1 MSQTRVDDTLHARL
15 ALKARASTREPCLL
29 HITFLLPPHRADPP
43 EIPNTLVPFSPFP
56 PPFSPSTRVPP
67 SPPPALPIP
76 LNPDPPAA
84 RAHRVV
90 AMEGKCV
97 LVTGGTG
104 YIGSHTVLCL
114 LDAGASVVIV
124 DNLVNSSEAVL
135 LRVAELASPAAAG
148 RVTFCKA
155 RTIPRVGVAPPSR
168 ASARRL
174 TWLTRRSWRRC
185 LSPTSACSVSSPP
198 EPRADSSRCASFPG
212 STPSSTSRASKR
224 CAWVP
229 TPRLLAVPERACL
242 LAGRRVRRKAA
253 AVLQQQPRGHA
264 RAAGRDVAPRV
275 QNGALPCPVVLT
287 RSLIFPSPPPFISNQ
302 IVFSSSA
309 TVYGDPAS
317 VPITESFPLSA
328 TNPYGR
334 TKLFI
339 EEMLRDV
346 YIADSAW
353 TIILLRYFNPVGAHP
368 SGRLGE
374 DPAGIP
380 NNRAPPSTAL
390 RSLPRLVSRRA
401 LRSRQSCRTS
411 SRLRWAG
418 ARS

>member
-1 MSQTRVDDTLHARL
+1 MFARRS
-15 ALKARASTREPCLL
+15 A
-29 HITFLLPPHRADPP
+29 
-43 EIPNTLVPFSPFP
+43 
-56 PPFSPSTRVPP
+56 SPSQSRSCTTATTSLARSCCWTRC
-67 SPPPALPIP
+67 
-76 LNPDPPAA
+76 
-84 RAHRVV
+84 RA
-90 AMEGKCV
+90 
-97 LVTGGTG
+97 TG
-104 YIGSHTVLCL
+104 
-114 LDAGASVVIV
+114 A
-124 DNLVNSSEAVL
+124 
-135 LRVAELASPAAAG
+135 
-148 RVTFCKA
+148 K
-155 RTIPRVGVAPPSR
+155 
-168 ASARRL
+168 
-174 TWLTRRSWRRC
+174 
-185 LSPTSACSVSSPP
+185 
-198 EPRADSSRCASFPG
+198 RCAS
-212 STPSSTSRASKR
+212 
-224 CAWVP
+224 
-229 TPRLLAVPERACL
+229 
-242 LAGRRVRRKAA
+242 
-253 AVLQQQPRGHA
+253 
-264 RAAGRDVAPRV
+264 
-275 QNGALPCPVVLT
+275 LPCCVD
-287 RSLIFPSPPPFISNQ
+287 SFPHFPFPPPFISNQ